1 LYQGWVQILLGF
13 AHHLLLWQSCEI
25 PKFQVCVN
33 NYYLAKALGVVEKT
47 AALSFGW
54 HLRPAVLA
62 AEEDGCREPVSHRR
76 TREAVWFGE
85 RGVSVLTSQGWRKG
99 GK

>member
-1 LYQGWVQILLGF
+1 M
-13 AHHLLLWQSCEI
+13 
-25 PKFQVCVN
+25 
-33 NYYLAKALGVVEKT
+33 GVVEKP

-85 RGVSVLTSQGWRKG
+85 RGVAVLSNQGWRKVG
-99 GK
+99 SEQVNGSPSHVWPHMHP